1 MKVKFLCIQIVQEK
15 TVSVSYDKFWHCRK
29 MYQIWI

>member
-15 TVSVSYDKFWHCRK
+15 TVLTLQKNVPDLNIEKNVL
-29 MYQIWI
+29 